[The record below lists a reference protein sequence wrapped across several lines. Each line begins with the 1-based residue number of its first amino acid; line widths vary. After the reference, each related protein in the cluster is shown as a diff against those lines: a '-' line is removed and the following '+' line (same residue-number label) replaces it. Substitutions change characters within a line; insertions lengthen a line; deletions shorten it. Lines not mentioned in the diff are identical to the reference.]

1 LGAYIIRRILT
12 GLLTLLFIS
21 FVIFAL
27 LDLAPGDPTANLP
40 QSIPQEVKARI
51 REALGVNDPFL
62 MRYMKWGQ
70 QFLIVEPINAIE
82 KTTGIAIGDSEGRLR
97 ITSWTSRGK
106 PVVDII
112 IERLPQTLYVVG
124 MAYLLSVLIAVPLGI
139 FAGYRQNSWFDQISS
154 VIAVIGFS
162 LPTFFTGVLV
172 IQIFAVWL
180 GWFPTLYNTTLR
192 VTSMETLFQQLR
204 QMIMPIMVLAFFQ
217 MAAISRFTRS
227 SVIENMK
234 ADYVRTARSKGLRER
249 LVVVRHVVRNSLI
262 PVVTLVALGIPG
274 IFGGA
279 IVTEQIF
286 NVNGIGQLLIT
297 SLQSNDI
304 PVVQT
309 VLMIFAVLVVIF
321 NLIADILYGVL
332 DPRIRYS

>member
-1 LGAYIIRRILT
+1 MGQYVIRRILT
-12 GLLTLLFIS
+12 AIPTLIFIS

-27 LDLAPGDPTANLP
+27 LDLAPGDPTSNLP
-40 QSIPQEVKARI
+40 QSIPQEVKERI

-62 MRYMKWGQ
+62 VRYAKWGW
-70 QFLIVEPINAIE
+70 QFMVIEPINGLE
-82 KTTGIAIGDSEGRLR
+82 KATGLQLGNSEDRLR

-112 IERLPQTLYVVG
+112 TERLPQTLWVVG
-124 MAYLLSVLIAVPLGI
+124 SAYLLSLLVAVPLGVY
-139 FAGYRQNSWFDQISS
+139 AAYRQNSPFDQVSS
-154 VIAVIGFS
+154 VISVIGFS
-162 LPTFFTGVLV
+162 LPTFFTGVLL
-172 IQIFAVWL
+172 IQIFAVRL

-192 VTSMETLFQQLR
+192 ITDANTLMEQLR
-204 QMIMPIMVLAFFQ
+204 QMAMPVAVLAFFQ
-217 MAAISRFTRS
+217 MATTSRFTRS
-227 SVIENMK
+227 AVIENLRM
-234 ADYVRTARSKGLRER
+234 DYVRTARSKGLNER
-249 LVVVRHVVRNSLI
+249 MVVVRHVVRNSMI

-286 NVNGIGQLLIT
+286 AVNGIGQLLIT
-297 SLQSNDI
+297 SIQSNDI

-309 VLMIFAVLVVIF
+309 CLMIFAVLVVVF
-321 NLIADILYGVL
+321 NLIADISYGFL

>member
-1 LGAYIIRRILT
+1 MGAYIIRRMLT
-12 GLLTLLFIS
+12 GLLTLIFIS

-51 REALGVNDPFL
+51 RDALGVNDPFL
-62 MRYMKWGQ
+62 VRYVKWGQ
-70 QFLIVEPINAIE
+70 QFLIVEPINALE
-82 KTTGIAIGDSEGRLR
+82 KVTGLAVGDSEGRLR

-124 MAYLLSVLIAVPLGI
+124 MAYLASVLLAVPLGI
-139 FAGYRQNSWFDQISS
+139 FAGYRQNSAFDQISS
-154 VIAVIGFS
+154 VVAVIGFS

-192 VTSMETLFQQLR
+192 VTNMETLFQQLR
-204 QMIMPIMVLAFFQ
+204 QMIMPILVLAFFQ

>member
-1 LGAYIIRRILT
+1 MGVYIIRRILT

>member
-1 LGAYIIRRILT
+1 MGAYIIRRMLT
-12 GLLTLLFIS
+12 GLLTLIFIS
-21 FVIFAL
+21 FVIFAP

-51 REALGVNDPFL
+51 RDALGVNDPFL
-62 MRYMKWGQ
+62 VRYVKWGQ
-70 QFLIVEPINAIE
+70 QFLIVEPINALE
-82 KTTGIAIGDSEGRLR
+82 KVTGLAVGDSEGRLR

-124 MAYLLSVLIAVPLGI
+124 MAYLASVLIAVPLGI
-139 FAGYRQNSWFDQISS
+139 FAGYRQNSAFDQISS
-154 VIAVIGFS
+154 IVAVIGFS

-192 VTSMETLFQQLR
+192 VTNMETLFQQLR
-204 QMIMPIMVLAFFQ
+204 QMIMPILVLAFFQ

>member
-1 LGAYIIRRILT
+1 MGAYIIRRILT

>member
-1 LGAYIIRRILT
+1 MGQYVIRRILT
-12 GLLTLLFIS
+12 AIPTLIFIS

-27 LDLAPGDPTANLP
+27 LDLAPGDPTSNLP
-40 QSIPQEVKARI
+40 QSIPQEVKERI
-51 REALGVNDPFL
+51 RQALGVNDPFL
-62 MRYMKWGQ
+62 VRYAKWGY
-70 QFLIVEPINAIE
+70 QFMVIEPLNALE
-82 KTTGIAIGDSEGRLR
+82 KATGLQIGDSENRLR

-112 IERLPQTLYVVG
+112 IERLPQTIWVVG
-124 MAYLLSVLIAVPLGI
+124 TAYLLSLLLAVPLGI
-139 FAGYRQNSWFDQISS
+139 YAAYRQNSLFDQFSS
-154 VIAVIGFS
+154 VISVIGFS
-162 LPTFFTGVLV
+162 LPTFFTGVLL

-192 VTSMETLFQQLR
+192 VNDWATFLEQLR
-204 QMIMPIMVLAFFQ
+204 QIAMPVAVLAFFQ
-217 MAAISRFTRS
+217 MATTSRFTRS
-227 SVIENMK
+227 SVIENLRM
-234 ADYVRTARSKGLRER
+234 DYVRTARSKGLSEQ
-249 LVVVRHVVRNSLI
+249 LVVVRHVVRNSMI

-286 NVNGIGQLLIT
+286 AVNGIGQLLIT
-297 SLQSNDI
+297 SIQSNDI

-309 VLMIFAVLVVIF
+309 CLMIFAVLVVLF
-321 NLIADILYGVL
+321 NLVADITYGFL

>member
-1 LGAYIIRRILT
+1 MGQYVIRRILT
-12 GLLTLLFIS
+12 AIPTLIFIS

-27 LDLAPGDPTANLP
+27 LDLAPGDPTSNLP
-40 QSIPQEVKARI
+40 QSIPQEVKERI

-62 MRYMKWGQ
+62 IRYAKWGY
-70 QFLIVEPINAIE
+70 QFMVIEPLNAFE
-82 KTTGIAIGDSEGRLR
+82 KATGLHIGDSENRLR

-112 IERLPQTLYVVG
+112 VERLPQTLWVVG
-124 MAYLLSVLIAVPLGI
+124 SAYLLSLLIAVPLGVY
-139 FAGYRQNSWFDQISS
+139 AAYRQNSMFDQVSS
-154 VIAVIGFS
+154 VISVIGFS
-162 LPTFFTGVLV
+162 LPTFFTGVLL
-172 IQIFAVWL
+172 IQIFAVRL

-192 VTSMETLFQQLR
+192 VTDVNTLLEQLK
-204 QMIMPIMVLAFFQ
+204 QMIMPVAVLAFFQ
-217 MAAISRFTRS
+217 MATTSRFTRS
-227 SVIENMK
+227 AVIENLRM
-234 ADYVRTARSKGLRER
+234 DYVRTARSKGLNER
-249 LVVVRHVVRNSLI
+249 MVVVRHVVRNSMI

-286 NVNGIGQLLIT
+286 AVNGIGQLLIT
-297 SLQSNDI
+297 SIQSNDI

-309 VLMIFAVLVVIF
+309 CLMIFAVLVVVF
-321 NLIADILYGVL
+321 NLIADISYGFL